1 MQPTLKF
8 LGAIIALS
16 APLILLHPLAR
27 AADPFE
33 GTWKVSDTAGKPFE
47 IVLAAGGAA
56 TANREGEGMTGTWKS
71 DGSAAVITWNTGWT
85 TKIAKSGEK
94 YMKSAFKKGA
104 STDGEPANTSPAE
117 KVK

>member
-1 MQPTLKF
+1 MRTKSLRIAMAAAAV
-8 LGAIIALS
+8 LGASTAAGL
-16 APLILLHPLAR
+16 

-47 IVLAAGGAA
+47 ITLSSGGAA
-56 TANREGEGMTGTWKS
+56 KADRSGEGMTGTWKS
-71 DGSAAVITWNTGWT
+71 DGSAATITWDTGWT

-94 YMKSAFKKGA
+94 YVKTAFEKGKA
-104 STDGEPANTSPAE
+104 DGTPANTSDAE